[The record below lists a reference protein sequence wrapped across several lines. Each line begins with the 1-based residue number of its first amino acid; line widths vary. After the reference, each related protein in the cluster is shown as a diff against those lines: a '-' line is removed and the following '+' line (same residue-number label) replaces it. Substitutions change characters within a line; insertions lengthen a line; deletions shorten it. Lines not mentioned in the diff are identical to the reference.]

1 MSKELE
7 KIIKNLKISY
17 HSGHGDKL
25 YKDFYST
32 LLSKAKLYIR
42 ETGDFTANVIFDWG
56 AGLSNAIEREA
67 GDCLI
72 KMIANPKLQEND
84 RNTLLE
90 VLENKNNEKY
100 LEELKE
106 YISRIAEKTIEKSFE
121 EAKGDIHKEIKLKI
135 FAYLI
140 ANRILILKFG
150 KPNHVAG
157 ANVFHP
163 KSGVFYFN
171 GDIKVGFIGG
181 SNETHG
187 GYVTNVE
194 YIHVYNN
201 LNGQHPHIE
210 DIETKFNLGWE
221 GNAEGFKTVSLKKEF
236 LKKIETYAPTLKK
249 LKEDIKKYN
258 SENKNKLGDLLSS
271 EKIEKLKK
279 ITQSNK
285 SNIDD
290 LIEPKENYLDLTEPK
305 WEFQKKAREI
315 FIEKKWGILEMA
327 TGTGKTRTAL
337 SIATQLINENKIDK
351 IIVQMKGTDLIKQW
365 RGNINEWTFSKIS
378 RSVNLLESSA
388 EKEQMDS
395 FLLNFRNSE
404 VDLLLLRQSK
414 LPSLLDKLSSE
425 DLSRTLIIHDEVH
438 DLFAE
443 KISEQVIG
451 KQNKFGYKLGLSA
464 TIREP
469 FNTNREKTLFQEIQ
483 GGGEDAIFTYT
494 LVDAISDGVLVQS
507 ELIELSYRLY
517 EDERDEIRKINAICA
532 SKIKE
537 GVPTHEAEA
546 QRNIDVSDV
555 RKNARNKI
563 EVFEQNINF
572 LKSKLKRSFIF
583 ADETKYG
590 DRILNILIPHL
601 NVKTHFQD
609 ADRENLDNFSKNK
622 IDCIINVQMLSQGID
637 IKDLNTIVLFATPTG
652 RQFIQRLGRVLR
664 KDKNNPNKKAIIID
678 FFDEEN
684 MRQKDET
691 SSDYRRYLELKK
703 ITGTTY
709 DHR

>member
-1 MSKELE
+1 MNIKKFIKEL
-7 KIIKNLKISY
+7 KPTYDNAYGDNL
-17 HSGHGDKL
+17 GR
-25 YKDFYST
+25 DFYSPC
-32 LLSKAKLYIR
+32 LEHCKEYKR
-42 ETGDFTANVIFDWG
+42 MTGEFRSSVIFDWG
-56 AGLSNAIEREA
+56 KALLKILNNKDDKCIVK
-67 GDCLI
+67 I
-72 KMIANPKLQEND
+72 IANPSLNPFDAETLKQTLQIKDDGYWDSITDKIYEDAKSLVNKD
-84 RNTLLE
+84 LE
-90 VLENKNNEKY
+90 RKDEREV
-100 LEELKE
+100 
-106 YISRIAEKTIEKSFE
+106 
-121 EAKGDIHKEIKLKI
+121 KLKI

-140 ANRILILKFG
+140 AKKKLILKFG
-150 KPNHVAG
+150 FPRHLPRPG
-157 ANVFHP
+157 MFHW
-163 KSGVFYFN
+163 KKGIFYFED
-171 GDIKVGFIGG
+171 GLKVGFNGG
-181 SNETHG
+181 PNESHG
-187 GYVTNVE
+187 GHEQNIEGIDVFKNIDGPNVHIDDFE
-194 YIHVYNN
+194 NKFE
-201 LNGQHPHIE
+201 LAWNGKAPGF
-210 DIETKFNLGWE
+210 ETKPISQ
-221 GNAEGFKTVSLKKEF
+221 KTLEKIKLDAPET
-236 LKKIETYAPTLKK
+236 KIELQQIIKKTYEKKKGTLGGLLNEEQIKK
-249 LKEDIKKYN
+249 LMQISANNSLDIKN
-258 SENKNKLGDLLSS
+258 
-271 EKIEKLKK
+271 
-279 ITQSNK
+279 Q
-285 SNIDD
+285 DD
-290 LIEPKENYLDLTEPK
+290 YLIVSDPK

-652 RQFIQRLGRVLR
+652 RQFIQRLGKR
-664 KDKNNPNKKAIIID
+664 
-678 FFDEEN
+678 F
-684 MRQKDET
+684 
-691 SSDYRRYLELKK
+691 
-703 ITGTTY
+703 
-709 DHR
+709 